1 MNKQDRTESEILQN
15 QEINQNGSK
24 IISKFLD
31 RISKESDSTKE
42 NFSYNDE
49 HMQEHHDDWTW
60 SDH

>member
-1 MNKQDRTESEILQN
+1 METENKENDSSLKTEK
-15 QEINQNGSK
+15 GSK
-24 IISKFLD
+24 IIEKFLD
-31 RISKESDSTKE
+31 RISKDSLSNTE